1 MKEIPED
8 KQKRILDELAA
19 ARKAILAAVVELP
32 VGKQDQIFL
41 GTWSVKDLL
50 AHLVGWDH
58 ANLKAIGELRSG
70 KLPGF
75 YAYIGK
81 DWASY
86 NALLVSQ
93 YKCENF
99 SELVAGANESHQRL
113 VEAAWGVS
121 AEDFDRDWQ
130 VRYKGYRVLISRLL
144 QAEANDERVHLEQIR
159 AFFGGGEA

>member
-1 MKEIPED
+1 M
-8 KQKRILDELAA
+8 
-19 ARKAILAAVVELP
+19 
-32 VGKQDQIFL
+32 
-41 GTWSVKDLL
+41 KDLL
-50 AHLVGWDH
+50 AHLVGWDY
-58 ANLKAIGELRSG
+58 ANLQAIGELRAG

-81 DWASY
+81 DWARY

-99 SELVAGANESHQRL
+99 SDLVAAANESHQRL
-113 VEAAWGVS
+113 VEAAWGVT

-159 AFFGGGEA
+159 SFVSG